1 MRIKVCGITNLEDA
15 LAAVGL
21 GVDALGFVFAPSPRQ
36 ITPDKAKEI
45 IRRLPPW
52 IATVGVFVDEKPEWI
67 MRVVS
72 ECRLDWVQL
81 HGDESPQYCKDLD
94 LKIIK
99 TIKTDIERIS
109 EYDVSGVLLDI
120 SMGTGK
126 VYNWD
131 LAVEAKKYGKPIILS
146 GGLTPENVSEAIRKV
161 IPYGV
166 DVSSGVESS
175 PGKKDYEKMKK
186 FCARSDLALMRGE

>member
-1 MRIKVCGITNLEDA
+1 MRVKICGITNLEDA
-15 LAAVGL
+15 LVAVRL

-36 ITPDKAKEI
+36 ITPDEAKEI
-45 IRRLPPW
+45 IKRLPPW

-67 MRVVS
+67 MRVAS
-72 ECRLDWVQL
+72 HCKLDWVQL

-94 LKIIK
+94 IKIIK
-99 TIKTDIERIS
+99 TIKSNIERIP
-109 EYDVSGVLLDI
+109 EYDVPGILLDI

-146 GGLTPENVSEAIRKV
+146 GGLTSENVGEAIRKV
-161 IPYGV
+161 MPYGV

-175 PGKKDYEKMKK
+175 PGKKDSEKIKR
-186 FCARSDLALMRGE
+186 FVEEVQDAAG